1 MAYPEIEHLEHI
13 KAQIVSGIRKEIREE
28 ILESYSIS
36 DQLNATG
43 SDATAM
49 KAAISTILATG
60 HAKQAAVAA
69 TTDFEELNEVVPMA
83 DPS

>member
-1 MAYPEIEHLEHI
+1 MAYPDIEHFDRI
-13 KAQIVSGIRKEIREE
+13 KSQIVSGIRKEMREE

-60 HAKQAAVAA
+60 QAKQAAVAA